1 MKGPKKGPMKRRTK
15 RRFHR
20 PTELMTDAPPEGVVP

>member
-1 MKGPKKGPMKRRTK
+1 MKKPMKSRTK
-15 RRFHR
+15 QRFHR

>member
-1 MKGPKKGPMKRRTK
+1 MKRRTK

-20 PTELMTDAPPEGVVP
+20 PTELKTDAPPEGVAL